1 MGSPPQFAAATDF
14 NPNEAPPQ
22 AAAAPSPW
30 DQVGT
35 TAGAPQPVSSLAC
48 PFTGGAGGFSADLRV
63 ASVQVMPADSE
74 EVRAKAAAKQ
84 KSDLY

>member
-1 MGSPPQFAAATDF
+1 MRAPLR
-14 NPNEAPPQ
+14 EAPEI
-22 AAAAPSPW
+22 
-30 DQVGT
+30 
-35 TAGAPQPVSSLAC
+35 
-48 PFTGGAGGFSADLRV
+48 FSADLRV